1 MRIRIEENSVAEED
15 EPIRLDRLKCTRRI
29 LLTKDGYQH
38 VVLANRHRS
47 LHLLCEGQ
55 LILNPSANLVI
66 QLDGMRYMNLKRSTL
81 RVLLSL
87 YRGTRPSQTLR
98 CDTQATLQLRDALMV
113 FDGKQ
118 LGLSDREIAIAL
130 YGKQRVEEEWASRC
144 GPLRARVRRLVR
156 KGQQLVNG
164 GYLQLMR

>member
-1 MRIRIEENSVAEED
+1 M
-15 EPIRLDRLKCTRRI
+15 
-29 LLTKDGYQH
+29 
-38 VVLANRHRS
+38 
-47 LHLLCEGQ
+47 
-55 LILNPSANLVI
+55 
-66 QLDGMRYMNLKRSTL
+66 
-81 RVLLSL
+81 
-87 YRGTRPSQTLR
+87 R

-130 YGKQRVEEEWASRC
+130 YGRQRVAEEWASRS
-144 GPLRARVRRLVR
+144 GPLRARVRRLIR